1 LNRIKLHMKKAQGP
15 QDMVDK
21 FKKIELRINAVEDE
35 TFLKADGFDEAIIG
49 TAYGTTVRDDEGPV
63 LVYDMQK
70 CIDILMDGAV
80 DMTREEAIEYFDFN
94 VLGAFVGPQ
103 TPIFVNPDEMD
114 LIKEL
119 IADD

>member
-1 LNRIKLHMKKAQGP
+1 MNRIKLHMKNAQGP

-21 FKKIELRINAVEDE
+21 FTKIQLRINAVEDE

-103 TPIFVNPDEMD
+103 TPIFVNPDEMG

>member
-1 LNRIKLHMKKAQGP
+1 MKKAQGP

-21 FKKIELRINAVEDE
+21 FTKIQLRINAVEDE

-49 TAYGTTVRDDEGPV
+49 TAYGTTVSDDEGPV

-103 TPIFVNPDEMD
+103 TPIFVNPGEMD

-119 IADD
+119 ITDD

>member
-1 LNRIKLHMKKAQGP
+1 LNRIKLHIKKAQGP

-21 FKKIELRINAVEDE
+21 FTKIQLRINAVEDE
-35 TFLKADGFDEAIIG
+35 TFLKADGFDGAIIG
-49 TAYGTTVRDDEGPV
+49 TAYGTTVNDDEGPV

-103 TPIFVNPDEMD
+103 TPIFVNPGEMD

-119 IADD
+119 IKDD